1 MEFERTVLFFCDLRL
16 TILVKIRLCIRCT
29 IALQSDIT
37 LFVMRF
43 MQMRELLAELVMVE
57 SEIAKLESQ
66 ISQLQAGLKLEQ
78 EITKESESKSKT
90 WNQGN
95 LISNSISNYNR
106 LSTSTITNPS
116 SVQRSS
122 SNIHERMAFE
132 TKALH
137 FISKAIKG
145 DYNLNDFGL
154 NEKTGFS
161 KNSVEQKET
170 SFQEDLKFHERL
182 IRKNAAAKPPSPMRD
197 PRHPSPKVC

>member
-1 MEFERTVLFFCDLRL
+1 
-16 TILVKIRLCIRCT
+16 
-29 IALQSDIT
+29 
-37 LFVMRF
+37 MRF

-66 ISQLQAGLKLEQ
+66 ISQLQAGLKHEQ
-78 EITKESESKSKT
+78 EIAKESKSKT
-90 WNQGN
+90 WNQGS
-95 LISNSISNYNR
+95 LISNSSNYNH
-106 LSTSTITNPS
+106 LSTSTVINPS

-154 NEKTGFS
+154 NEKTEFS
-161 KNSVEQKET
+161 KNSVEQE
-170 SFQEDLKFHERL
+170 EVKFHERL

-197 PRHPSPKVC
+197 PRHPSPKVCL